1 MANITF
7 KGTPIQTVG
16 ELPAVGTKVPD
27 FNLTSTTLQNVSLAD
42 FTGQRVILNI
52 YPSVDTG
59 ICATSVRRFNAEASA
74 LKGVTVLCISRDLP
88 FAHSRFCG
96 AEGIDGV
103 QSLSTM
109 RDEGFGERYGL
120 TMTGG
125 PLAGLLSR
133 AVIVLNGDGEVVY
146 TEQVPEIVQ
155 EPDYA
160 AALAAV

>member
-1 MANITF
+1 MRPETE
-7 KGTPIQTVG
+7 T
-16 ELPAVGTKVPD
+16 E
-27 FNLTSTTLQNVSLAD
+27 LAD
-42 FTGQRVILNI
+42 LIRGAAEPLSIVGGATRLWPGEGQ
-52 YPSVDTG
+52 G
-59 ICATSVRRFNAEASA
+59 RRLDLSA
-74 LKGVTVLCISRDLP
+74 LTGVTVLCISRDLP

-133 AVIVLNGDGEVVY
+133 AVVVLNGDGEVVY